1 MKINIWIR
9 KQEAI
14 SGNITK
20 YYNMAPQ
27 STDWPNY
34 VEVSVSQDEFAKLED
49 NGYDDSDSLTWSEL
63 DEMSMKADSEIFK
76 GEDWL
81 VDQYNRN
88 RNPEDWVETREEIP
102 YIFEKNPD
110 SGKIYR
116 RKIGDNH
123 ENRERVS
130 MGVAERDYTGERGLD
145 QLLDEMEGIT
155 GKDFLNWFHKLTK
168 NEQTKLT
175 TYYND

>member
-1 MKINIWIR
+1 MKINIWIK

-27 STDWPNY
+27 TTDWPNY
-34 VEVSVSQDEFAKLED
+34 VEVSISQDEFARLED
-49 NGYDDSDSLTWSEL
+49 NGSNKSTNLTLADL
-63 DEMSMKADSEIFK
+63 DEMSMKPEK
-76 GEDWL
+76 EDWL
-81 VDQYNRN
+81 VTQYNRN
-88 RNPEDWVETREEIP
+88 RSQEDWVETREEIP

-110 SGKIYR
+110 SGKVYR
-116 RKIGDNH
+116 RKCGDKH

-130 MGVAERDYTGERGLD
+130 MGVAERDYTGEKGLD
-145 QLLDEMEGIT
+145 QLLVEMKGIT
-155 GKDFLNWFHKLTK
+155 GKEFLTWFHKLTK

>member
-1 MKINIWIR
+1 MKVNIWIR
-9 KQEAI
+9 KEEAI

-34 VEVSVSQDEFAKLED
+34 VEVSISQDEFARLED
-49 NGYDDSDSLTWSEL
+49 NGHNGSQGLKWPEL
-63 DEMSMKADSEIFK
+63 DELSMR
-76 GEDWL
+76 EDWL
-81 VDQYNRN
+81 VEQYNRN
-88 RNPEDWVETREEIP
+88 RDPEEWVETREEIP

-110 SGKIYR
+110 TGKVYR
-116 RKIGDNH
+116 RKIGDKH

-145 QLLDEMEGIT
+145 QLLEEMEGIT
-155 GKDFLNWFHKLTK
+155 GKDFLTWFHKLTK

>member
-1 MKINIWIR
+1 MKVNIWIK

-34 VEVSVSQDEFAKLED
+34 VEVSISQDEFARLED
-49 NGYDDSDSLTWSEL
+49 NGYNDSDRLTLSEL
-63 DEMSMKADSEIFK
+63 DEISMKPEK
-76 GEDWL
+76 EDWL
-81 VDQYNRN
+81 VSQYNRN
-88 RNPEDWVETREEIP
+88 RSQDEWVETREEIP
-102 YIFEKNPD
+102 YIFEKNP
-110 SGKIYR
+110 SNGKVYR
-116 RKIGDNH
+116 RKIGDDH

-155 GKDFLNWFHKLTK
+155 GKDFLTWFHKLTK